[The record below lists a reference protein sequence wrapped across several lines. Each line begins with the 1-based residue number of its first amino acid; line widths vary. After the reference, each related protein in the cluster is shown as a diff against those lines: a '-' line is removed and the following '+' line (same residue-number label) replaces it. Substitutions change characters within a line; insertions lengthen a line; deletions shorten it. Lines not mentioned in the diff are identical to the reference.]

1 MAEEQARKP
10 HKQDKVG
17 VVVSTKMA
25 KTIVVEV
32 TRRVSHP
39 LYRRTVSRKK
49 KFHAHDEAGEA
60 RLGDR
65 VRIIECRP
73 LSRTKRWRLAEI
85 LLRAAQVDLSKSAE
99 EATNEE

>member
-1 MAEEQARKP
+1 MAEERKP
-10 HKQDKVG
+10 HKQFKVG
-17 VVVSTKMA
+17 EVVSTKMN

-32 TRRVSHP
+32 TRRVAHP
-39 LYRRTVSRKK
+39 LYRRIVSRKK

-73 LSRTKRWRLAEI
+73 LSKTKRWRLDTI
-85 LLRAAQVDLSKSAE
+85 LLRAAQVELNAPAAGDQPSA
-99 EATNEE
+99 A